1 MAFSAT
7 GATRTGVPVIWQE
20 RDKVVH
26 VRPIFAEDSSG
37 DGADA
42 PIVVDDPDATVTG
55 DATSGWTV
63 TPSES
68 ATEVVVTIPD
78 GVDAAKVTVK
88 VSPETQRVTPNGAA
102 VKVMRGTADITD
114 CLDIPLANASGVID
128 LNAATVKEEIA
139 KEPLD
144 AAKGV
149 VIDFASPSKPSL
161 TTAPTREGLVYRLKE
176 GATLEAM
183 EANTTGDT
191 KIGDG
196 TSWTPMLSVTGG
208 TSGFYTIQV
217 TK

>member
-1 MAFSAT
+1 LSALTTVFVDQGDASRVKKLFQDSDVGVDVEELSFVETVSPFVYGDEGAT
-7 GATRTGVPVIWQE
+7 GTETDFV
-20 RDKVVH
+20 
-26 VRPIFAEDSSG
+26 
-37 DGADA
+37 
-42 PIVVDDPDATVTG
+42 
-55 DATSGWTV
+55 V
-63 TPSES
+63 TPSAD

-78 GVDAAKVTVK
+78 GVDVAKVTVR
-88 VSPETQRVTPNGAA
+88 VSPETKRVTPNGA
-102 VKVMRGTADITD
+102 KVCIMRGDVDITD
-114 CLDIPLANASGVID
+114 HLDIPAADASGVID

-144 AAKGV
+144 AAKGA

-161 TTAPTREGLVYRLKE
+161 TTAPTRKGLVYRLKE

-183 EANTTGDT
+183 SADTAGAT

-196 TSWTPMLSVTGG
+196 TSWTPNLSVTGG